1 MNRWLFWLALV
12 SLPGMAADVVI
23 KPSAPSTTRSGY
35 DRSVSLNA
43 QVTTMTLGDAV
54 YLGLRNNPAIRS
66 AYLQRVAQKFDL
78 RVAEDVFNP
87 KLTLNS
93 YYRST
98 RGSADNARN
107 ANVAPATSLLGEY
120 GTRLSMAWTQQLNNA
135 DRAGRYRSDGLDL
148 AIIQPLMRGAG
159 WDATTAPLRLSRLAE
174 QANRLNLKAT
184 VAQTISQIIATY
196 RELLR
201 AQEQLSI
208 VQDALKRSGTL
219 LEVNKALISAGRM
232 AEFEI
237 VQTEAD
243 IATQQLGVEEAQ
255 NQLDSS
261 RLALLRLLALDLST
275 PIRATEALEARP
287 MQIDKRQAFNLA
299 QTQQPEYLA
308 ALLGSQQAD
317 LDLVIAKDS
326 GRWQVDLVAG
336 ANQVRDA
343 YDNDAGRSN
352 NRTWESYA
360 GVQVQI
366 PIGDISTR
374 QAEVRARV
382 NVEDQEIRITDARQE
397 LERSVNDV
405 VRDLGTRWRQYEI
418 SQRAVEL
425 SRRKIEIEREKLSAG
440 RSTNFQVLSYETDL
454 RNAENAQLNALIAYL
469 NAQTQLDLTLGMT
482 LESWEIAL
490 NDYYSETPAGC
501 CIDRAAGRR
510 GPGLAQSGLRPSQ
523 HRRAVAGHQAR
534 RAGAPDR
541 PGGQDRTRHH
551 HHPHRALRRQCASQP
566 GGTRPAG
573 RGRPGAVA
581 HGPGHPGSATA

>member
-1 MNRWLFWLALV
+1 MNKWLALLTLV
-12 SLPGMAADVVI
+12 CLPVMASKVVI
-23 KPSAPSTTRSGY
+23 NPSAPSTTRSGY
-35 DRSVSLNA
+35 DRGVSLNA
-43 QVTTMTLGDAV
+43 QVTTLTLGDAV

-78 RVAEDVFNP
+78 RVAEDTFNP

-98 RGSADNARN
+98 RGSADSARN

-159 WDATTAPLRLSRLAE
+159 WDATTAPLRLSRLSE

-201 AQEQLSI
+201 AQEQLTI

-219 LEVNKALISAGRM
+219 LDVNKALIAAGRM

-255 NQLDSS
+255 NQLDTS

-275 PIRATEALEARP
+275 PIRASEALEAKP

-299 QTQQPEYLA
+299 QNQQPEYLA

-317 LDLVIAKDS
+317 LNLVIAKDS

-343 YDNDAGRSN
+343 YNNDAGNRN
-352 NRTWESYA
+352 NRTWDSYA
-360 GVQVQI
+360 GVQMQI

-440 RSTNFQVLSYETDL
+440 RSTNFQVLSFETDL

-490 NDYYSETPAGC
+490 NDY
-501 CIDRAAGRR
+501 
-510 GPGLAQSGLRPSQ
+510 
-523 HRRAVAGHQAR
+523 
-534 RAGAPDR
+534 
-541 PGGQDRTRHH
+541 
-551 HHPHRALRRQCASQP
+551 
-566 GGTRPAG
+566 
-573 RGRPGAVA
+573 
-581 HGPGHPGSATA
+581 

>member
-1 MNRWLFWLALV
+1 MNRWLLLLALV
-12 SLPGMAADVVI
+12 SLPGVAADVVI

-120 GTRLSMAWTQQLNNA
+120 GTRLSMAWTQQLSNA

-148 AIIQPLMRGAG
+148 AIIQPLLRGAG
-159 WDATTAPLRLSRLAE
+159 WDATTAPLRLSRLSE

-317 LDLVIAKDS
+317 LNLVIAKDS
-326 GRWQVDLVAG
+326 GRWQVDLVTG

-352 NRTWESYA
+352 NRTWDSYA

-490 NDYYSETPAGC
+490 NDY
-501 CIDRAAGRR
+501 
-510 GPGLAQSGLRPSQ
+510 
-523 HRRAVAGHQAR
+523 
-534 RAGAPDR
+534 
-541 PGGQDRTRHH
+541 
-551 HHPHRALRRQCASQP
+551 
-566 GGTRPAG
+566 
-573 RGRPGAVA
+573 
-581 HGPGHPGSATA
+581 

>member
-1 MNRWLFWLALV
+1 MSKWLWLLALI
-12 SLPGMAADVVI
+12 SLPGVAAQVVI

-35 DRSVSLNA
+35 DRGVSLSA
-43 QVTTMTLGDAV
+43 QATSLTLGDAV

-78 RVAEDVFNP
+78 RVAEDVFKP

-93 YYRST
+93 YYRGT
-98 RGSADNARN
+98 RGSQDSARN
-107 ANVAPATSLLGEY
+107 ANLTPSTSLLGEY
-120 GTRLSMAWTQQLNNA
+120 GTRLSMAWTQQLNSA

-148 AIIQPLMRGAG
+148 AVIQPLARGAG
-159 WDATTAPLRLSRLAE
+159 WDATTAPLRLSRLSE

-184 VAQTISQIIATY
+184 VAGTISQIIATY

-201 AQEQLSI
+201 AQEQQVI
-208 VQDALKRSGTL
+208 VQEALKRSNTL

-275 PIRATEALEARP
+275 PIRASEALEARP
-287 MQIDKRQAFNLA
+287 MEIDKRQAFNLA

-317 LDLVIAKDS
+317 LNLVIAKDS

-343 YDNDAGRSN
+343 YDNDNGRSN
-352 NRTWESYA
+352 NRSWDSYA

-418 SQRAVEL
+418 SRRAVEL
-425 SRRKIEIEREKLSAG
+425 SRRKIEIERDKLSAG
-440 RSTNFQVLSYETDL
+440 RSTNFQVLSFETDL

-490 NDYYSETPAGC
+490 NDY
-501 CIDRAAGRR
+501 
-510 GPGLAQSGLRPSQ
+510 
-523 HRRAVAGHQAR
+523 
-534 RAGAPDR
+534 
-541 PGGQDRTRHH
+541 
-551 HHPHRALRRQCASQP
+551 
-566 GGTRPAG
+566 
-573 RGRPGAVA
+573 
-581 HGPGHPGSATA
+581 

>member
-1 MNRWLFWLALV
+1 MSKWLWLLALI
-12 SLPGMAADVVI
+12 SLPGVAAEVLI

-35 DRSVSLNA
+35 DRGVSLSA
-43 QVTTMTLGDAV
+43 QATSLTLGDAV

-78 RVAEDVFNP
+78 RVAEDVFKP

-93 YYRST
+93 YYRGT
-98 RGSADNARN
+98 RGSQDSARN
-107 ANVAPATSLLGEY
+107 ANLTPSTSLLGEY
-120 GTRLSMAWTQQLNNA
+120 GTRLSMAWTQQLNSA

-148 AIIQPLMRGAG
+148 AVIQPLARGAG
-159 WDATTAPLRLSRLAE
+159 WDATTAPLRLSRLSE

-184 VAQTISQIIATY
+184 VAGTISQIIATY

-201 AQEQLSI
+201 AQEQQLI
-208 VQDALKRSGTL
+208 VQEALKRSNTL

-275 PIRATEALEARP
+275 PIRASEALEARP
-287 MQIDKRQAFNLA
+287 MEIDKRQAFNLA

-317 LDLVIAKDS
+317 LNLVIAKDS

-343 YDNDAGRSN
+343 YDNDNGRSN
-352 NRTWESYA
+352 NRSWDSYA

-418 SQRAVEL
+418 SRRAVEL
-425 SRRKIEIEREKLSAG
+425 SRRKIEIERDKLSAG
-440 RSTNFQVLSYETDL
+440 RSTNFQVLSFETDL

-490 NDYYSETPAGC
+490 NDY
-501 CIDRAAGRR
+501 
-510 GPGLAQSGLRPSQ
+510 
-523 HRRAVAGHQAR
+523 
-534 RAGAPDR
+534 
-541 PGGQDRTRHH
+541 
-551 HHPHRALRRQCASQP
+551 
-566 GGTRPAG
+566 
-573 RGRPGAVA
+573 
-581 HGPGHPGSATA
+581 

>member
-1 MNRWLFWLALV
+1 MNKGLLFLALL
-12 SLPGMAADVVI
+12 SLPCAAADVVI
-23 KPSAPSTTRSGY
+23 NPSAPSSS
-35 DRSVSLNA
+35 RSVSLNA
-43 QVTTMTLGDAV
+43 QVTSVTLGDAV

-78 RVAEDVFNP
+78 RVAEDTFNP

-98 RGSADNARN
+98 RGTADNTRN

-120 GTRLSMAWTQQLNNA
+120 GTRLSMGWTQQLNTA

-184 VAQTISQIIATY
+184 VAQTISQVIATY

-219 LEVNKALISAGRM
+219 LAVNKALIAAGRM

-275 PIRATEALEARP
+275 PIRATEALEAKP

-299 QTQQPEYLA
+299 QNQQPEYLA

-317 LDLVIAKDS
+317 LNLVIAKDS

-336 ANQVRDA
+336 ANQLRDT
-343 YDNDAGRSN
+343 YNNDNGSGN
-352 NRTWESYA
+352 NRTWNSYA

-382 NVEDQEIRITDARQE
+382 NVQDQEIRITDARQE
-397 LERSVNDV
+397 LERNVNDV

-425 SRRKIEIEREKLSAG
+425 SRRKIDIEREKLSAG
-440 RSTNFQVLSYETDL
+440 RSTNFQVLSFESDL

-490 NDYYSETPAGC
+490 NDY
-501 CIDRAAGRR
+501 
-510 GPGLAQSGLRPSQ
+510 
-523 HRRAVAGHQAR
+523 
-534 RAGAPDR
+534 
-541 PGGQDRTRHH
+541 
-551 HHPHRALRRQCASQP
+551 
-566 GGTRPAG
+566 
-573 RGRPGAVA
+573 
-581 HGPGHPGSATA
+581 

>member
-1 MNRWLFWLALV
+1 MNRWLLCLALI

-35 DRSVSLNA
+35 DRGVSLKA
-43 QVTTMTLGDAV
+43 QITDLTLGDAV

-93 YYRST
+93 SYRST
-98 RGSADNARN
+98 RGSVDNARN
-107 ANVAPATSLLGEY
+107 ANVTPSSSLLGEY
-120 GTRLSMAWTQQLNNA
+120 GTRLSMSWTQQLNNA

-148 AIIQPLMRGAG
+148 AIIQPLLRGAG

-219 LEVNKALISAGRM
+219 LEVNRALIGAGRM

-255 NQLDSS
+255 NQLDTN

-317 LDLVIAKDS
+317 LNLVIAKDS

-336 ANQVRDA
+336 ANQIRDT
-343 YDNDAGRSN
+343 YNNDAGSSN
-352 NRTWESYA
+352 NRTWDSYA

-382 NVEDQEIRITDARQE
+382 NVEDQQVRITDARQE

-418 SQRAVEL
+418 AQRAVEL
-425 SRRKIEIEREKLSAG
+425 SRRKIKIEREKLSAG
-440 RSTNFQVLSYETDL
+440 RSTNFQVLSFETDL

-490 NDYYSETPAGC
+490 NDY
-501 CIDRAAGRR
+501 
-510 GPGLAQSGLRPSQ
+510 
-523 HRRAVAGHQAR
+523 
-534 RAGAPDR
+534 
-541 PGGQDRTRHH
+541 
-551 HHPHRALRRQCASQP
+551 
-566 GGTRPAG
+566 
-573 RGRPGAVA
+573 
-581 HGPGHPGSATA
+581 

>member
-1 MNRWLFWLALV
+1 MNKWLWLLALA
-12 SLPGMAADVVI
+12 SLPAMATDVVI
-23 KPSAPSTTRSGY
+23 NPSAPSTTRSGY
-35 DRSVSLNA
+35 DRSVSLSN

-54 YLGLRNNPAIRS
+54 YLGLRKNPAIRS

-78 RVAEDVFNP
+78 RVAEDTFNP
-87 KLTLNS
+87 KLSLNS
-93 YYRST
+93 YYRQS

-107 ANVAPATSLLGEY
+107 ANLAPRATLLSEY
-120 GTRLSMAWTQQLNNA
+120 GTQLSMAWTQQLNNA

-148 AIIQPLMRGAG
+148 TLIQPLMRGGG
-159 WDATTAPLRLSRLAE
+159 WDATTAPLRLSRLSE

-208 VQDALKRSGTL
+208 VQDALKRSNTL
-219 LEVNKALISAGRM
+219 LDVNKALISAGRM

-255 NQLDSS
+255 NQLDTS

-275 PIRATEALEARP
+275 PIRASEALEAKP
-287 MQIDKRQAFNLA
+287 MSIDKRQAFNLA
-299 QTQQPEYLA
+299 QNQQPEYLA

-317 LDLVIAKDS
+317 LNLVIAKDS

-336 ANQVRDA
+336 ANQLRDA
-343 YDNDAGRSN
+343 YSNNDSGNNN
-352 NRTWESYA
+352 NRTWNSYA

-454 RNAENAQLNALIAYL
+454 RNAENARLNALIAYL

-490 NDYYSETPAGC
+490 NDY
-501 CIDRAAGRR
+501 
-510 GPGLAQSGLRPSQ
+510 
-523 HRRAVAGHQAR
+523 
-534 RAGAPDR
+534 
-541 PGGQDRTRHH
+541 
-551 HHPHRALRRQCASQP
+551 
-566 GGTRPAG
+566 
-573 RGRPGAVA
+573 
-581 HGPGHPGSATA
+581 